1 MIAQGMATL
10 LRRDKVIGM
19 PISAVTRRAVSSALA
34 SSAAASRSMADARS
48 APPRSGHTPESKA
61 CLAAATATSTSRE
74 TIDGTAPATSSVGG
88 LTIVIT
94 SLDPEPT
101 RRPPAYEPRYSS
113 TAGPFPENS
122 GQLRPEFTMKV
133 HVNLVA
139 RRIICQISA
148 GRAHNRPPPCDL
160 SQQVNKR
167 SQVQF
172 VVSDKV
178 GNACKKY
185 DRAMAIP
192 DWPAGQDATAKAS
205 SRLDRENA
213 ALRELVT
220 VYRYLSGLA
229 LQDADLAGV
238 VQLISDRMT
247 ATVAVVTQLMDVLT
261 AAAPGVTGDK
271 AAAAVREHVVH
282 PRLGQVLRAS
292 RLSQRALRLPNV
304 GGTPAIIVAPIMVGD
319 EVPSYLIT
327 IDPADNLFGEDMSLL
342 VTEHAATICG
352 VILGRERVVAAAA
365 RRVRDDLV
373 EGLLLGRGRD
383 HADTGRWAA
392 HLGYDPARDH
402 NVMAVAFD
410 LPAPPAAS
418 PADLTAQ
425 RQRIWESIEHFVA
438 TRAPDAIV
446 SARESEVVIVA
457 AAPDEPGPAAL
468 DARRLAH
475 ACLARLAELFPAAKV
490 VIGIGGPC
498 RDPREVARSYAQ
510 AQRTTATLRRL
521 GRQGTVSA
529 FADLGELRSFAADVL
544 GKLAVHEQEHKSE
557 YLTTLACYFRENNS
571 PQRASRILH
580 VHPNTVAYRVK
591 RIEEITGLRLDN
603 YTDRLIAQVAL
614 EILDALGEEP

>member
-1 MIAQGMATL
+1 MIPTMA
-10 LRRDKVIGM
+10 M
-19 PISAVTRRAVSSALA
+19 PDWSPVLA
-34 SSAAASRSMADARS
+34 SGSQPAGEERD
-48 APPRSGHTPESKA
+48 
-61 CLAAATATSTSRE
+61 ATS
-74 TIDGTAPATSSVGG
+74 A
-88 LTIVIT
+88 
-94 SLDPEPT
+94 
-101 RRPPAYEPRYSS
+101 
-113 TAGPFPENS
+113 
-122 GQLRPEFTMKV
+122 
-133 HVNLVA
+133 
-139 RRIICQISA
+139 
-148 GRAHNRPPPCDL
+148 
-160 SQQVNKR
+160 
-167 SQVQF
+167 
-172 VVSDKV
+172 
-178 GNACKKY
+178 
-185 DRAMAIP
+185 
-192 DWPAGQDATAKAS
+192 
-205 SRLDRENA
+205 RLDSENA

-261 AAAPGVTGDK
+261 AAAPGVTGEK
-271 AAAAVREHVVH
+271 AVASVREHVVH

-304 GGTPAIIVAPIMVGD
+304 GGSPAIIVAPILVGD

-327 IDPADNLFGEDMSLL
+327 IDPAEGIFGEDMSLL

-383 HADTGRWAA
+383 QADTSRWAA

-402 NVMAVAFD
+402 NVMAIAFD
-410 LPAPPAAS
+410 LPSPQTPPAAGH
-418 PADLTAQ
+418 ADTAAQ
-425 RQRIWESIEHFVA
+425 RHRIGESIEHFVA

-457 AAPDEPGPAAL
+457 AAPDEQGPAAM
-468 DARRLAH
+468 DARRLAN
-475 ACLARLAELFPAAKV
+475 ACLARLTELFPAAKV
-490 VIGIGGPC
+490 VIGIGGIC

-510 AQRTTATLRRL
+510 AQRTTHTLRRL
-521 GRQGTVSA
+521 GRAGTVSA
-529 FADLGELRSFAADVL
+529 FGDLGILRLLLQVPDLSELRSFAADVL

>member
-1 MIAQGMATL
+1 M
-10 LRRDKVIGM
+10 
-19 PISAVTRRAVSSALA
+19 
-34 SSAAASRSMADARS
+34 
-48 APPRSGHTPESKA
+48 
-61 CLAAATATSTSRE
+61 
-74 TIDGTAPATSSVGG
+74 
-88 LTIVIT
+88 
-94 SLDPEPT
+94 
-101 RRPPAYEPRYSS
+101 
-113 TAGPFPENS
+113 
-122 GQLRPEFTMKV
+122 
-133 HVNLVA
+133 
-139 RRIICQISA
+139 
-148 GRAHNRPPPCDL
+148 
-160 SQQVNKR
+160 
-167 SQVQF
+167 
-172 VVSDKV
+172 
-178 GNACKKY
+178 
-185 DRAMAIP
+185 
-192 DWPAGQDATAKAS
+192 
-205 SRLDRENA
+205 
-213 ALRELVT
+213 
-220 VYRYLSGLA
+220 YRYLSGLA

-261 AAAPGVTGDK
+261 AAAPGVSADK

-304 GGTPAIIVAPIMVGD
+304 GGIPAVIVAPILVGD

-327 IDPADNLFGEDMSLL
+327 IDPADNIFGEDMSLL

-383 HADTGRWAA
+383 QSDTGRWAA

-410 LPAPPAAS
+410 LPAPAADHTDI
-418 PADLTAQ
+418 AAQ

-446 SARESEVVIVA
+446 SARESEVVIVT
-457 AAPDEPGPAAL
+457 AAPDERAPAAM

-475 ACLARLAELFPAAKV
+475 ACLARLAELFPAARV
-490 VIGIGGPC
+490 VIGIGGTC
-498 RDPREVARSYAQ
+498 REPREVARSYAQ
-510 AQRTTATLRRL
+510 AQRTTQTLRRL
-521 GRQGTVSA
+521 GRAGTVSA
-529 FADLGELRSFAADVL
+529 FGDLGILRLLLQVPDLAELRSFAADVL

>member
-1 MIAQGMATL
+1 
-10 LRRDKVIGM
+10 
-19 PISAVTRRAVSSALA
+19 
-34 SSAAASRSMADARS
+34 
-48 APPRSGHTPESKA
+48 
-61 CLAAATATSTSRE
+61 
-74 TIDGTAPATSSVGG
+74 
-88 LTIVIT
+88 
-94 SLDPEPT
+94 
-101 RRPPAYEPRYSS
+101 
-113 TAGPFPENS
+113 
-122 GQLRPEFTMKV
+122 
-133 HVNLVA
+133 
-139 RRIICQISA
+139 
-148 GRAHNRPPPCDL
+148 
-160 SQQVNKR
+160 
-167 SQVQF
+167 

-383 HADTGRWAA
+383 QSDTSRWAA
-392 HLGYDPARDH
+392 HLGYDPDRDH
-402 NVMAVAFD
+402 NVMAIAFD
-410 LPAPPAAS
+410 LPAAAATS
-418 PADLTAQ
+418 HTDTAAQ

-446 SARESEVVIVA
+446 SARESEVVIVT
-457 AAPDEPGPAAL
+457 AAPEDQGPGVPAAL
-468 DARRLAH
+468 DARRLAS
-475 ACLARLAELFPAAKV
+475 ACLARLAELFPSAKV
-490 VIGIGGPC
+490 VIGIGGTC

-510 AQRTTATLRRL
+510 AQRTTATLKRL
-521 GRQGTVSA
+521 GRAGTVSA
-529 FADLGELRSFAADVL
+529 FGDLGILRLLLQVPDLAELRSFAADVL
-544 GKLAVHEQEHKSE
+544 GKLSMHEQEHKSE

>member
-1 MIAQGMATL
+1 MAL
-10 LRRDKVIGM
+10 PDWSPVLS
-19 PISAVTRRAVSSALA
+19 P
-34 SSAAASRSMADARS
+34 
-48 APPRSGHTPESKA
+48 
-61 CLAAATATSTSRE
+61 
-74 TIDGTAPATSSVGG
+74 
-88 LTIVIT
+88 
-94 SLDPEPT
+94 
-101 RRPPAYEPRYSS
+101 
-113 TAGPFPENS
+113 S
-122 GQLRPEFTMKV
+122 GQSPETT
-133 HVNLVA
+133 N
-139 RRIICQISA
+139 
-148 GRAHNRPPPCDL
+148 GRL
-160 SQQVNKR
+160 
-167 SQVQF
+167 
-172 VVSDKV
+172 
-178 GNACKKY
+178 G
-185 DRAMAIP
+185 
-192 DWPAGQDATAKAS
+192 
-205 SRLDRENA
+205 RENA

-247 ATVAVVTQLMDVLT
+247 ATVVVVTQLMDVLT
-261 AAAPGVTGDK
+261 AAAPGMSADK
-271 AAAAVREHVVH
+271 AAVAVREHVVH

-292 RLSQRALRLPNV
+292 RLSQRPLRLPNV
-304 GGTPAIIVAPIMVGD
+304 GGTPAIIVAPILVGD

-383 HADTGRWAA
+383 QSDTSRWAA

-402 NVMAVAFD
+402 NVMAIAFD
-410 LPAPPAAS
+410 LPAPAMGHIDVA
-418 PADLTAQ
+418 AQ
-425 RQRIWESIEHFVA
+425 RQRIAESIEHFVA

-457 AAPDEPGPAAL
+457 AVPDEAGGASGGHGGVVPPGANRAPAAL
-468 DARRLAH
+468 NARRLAH
-475 ACLARLAELFPAAKV
+475 ACLARLAELFPSAKV
-490 VIGIGGPC
+490 LIGIGGPC
-498 RDPREVARSYAQ
+498 CDPRDIARSYAQ
-510 AQRTTATLRRL
+510 AQRTTATLKRL
-521 GRQGTVSA
+521 GRHGTVSA
-529 FADLGELRSFAADVL
+529 FGDLGVLRLLLQVPDLAELRSFAADVL

>member
-1 MIAQGMATL
+1 MIA
-10 LRRDKVIGM
+10 
-19 PISAVTRRAVSSALA
+19 
-34 SSAAASRSMADARS
+34 SMALPDWSPVLSPTGPPHAQDADGETTNGT
-48 APPRSGHTPESKA
+48 ANATP
-61 CLAAATATSTSRE
+61 
-74 TIDGTAPATSSVGG
+74 DGTA
-88 LTIVIT
+88 
-94 SLDPEPT
+94 
-101 RRPPAYEPRYSS
+101 
-113 TAGPFPENS
+113 
-122 GQLRPEFTMKV
+122 K
-133 HVNLVA
+133 
-139 RRIICQISA
+139 
-148 GRAHNRPPPCDL
+148 
-160 SQQVNKR
+160 
-167 SQVQF
+167 
-172 VVSDKV
+172 
-178 GNACKKY
+178 
-185 DRAMAIP
+185 
-192 DWPAGQDATAKAS
+192 
-205 SRLDRENA
+205 LDRENA

-220 VYRYLSGLA
+220 VYRHLSGLA

-238 VQLISDRMT
+238 VQLISDRMI

-261 AAAPGVTGDK
+261 AAAPGVTADK

-304 GGTPAIIVAPIMVGD
+304 GGTPAIIVAPILVGD

-327 IDPADNLFGEDMSLL
+327 IDPADNIFGEDMSLL

-383 HADTGRWAA
+383 QSDTGRWAA

-410 LPAPPAAS
+410 LPDPKTPAAS
-418 PADLTAQ
+418 HIDVAAQ
-425 RQRIWESIEHFVA
+425 RQRVAESIEHFVA

-446 SARESEVVIVA
+446 SARESEVVIVT
-457 AAPDEPGPAAL
+457 AAPHEPGPAAM

-475 ACLARLAELFPAAKV
+475 ACLARLAELFPAARV

-510 AQRTTATLRRL
+510 AQRTTQTLKRL
-521 GRQGTVSA
+521 GRAGTVSA
-529 FADLGELRSFAADVL
+529 FGDLGILRLLLQVPDLAELRSFAADVL